1 MRKRNEQNE
10 SGAETR
16 SDGIYSLDGGW
27 SKARGFS
34 EAENPL
40 NGIRLSEFKNE
51 EVNKKMEEC
60 TDGFCP
66 MPTATTVDHNLHFFD
81 PVEKPVHY
89 AAGSVECIDAIECAT
104 GDGFENY
111 LQGNIIKYIWRYNY
125 KNGTE
130 DLKKAQWYLNKLIE
144 VKELNNEI
152 VKSD

>member
-1 MRKRNEQNE
+1 MRRRNEQNE
-10 SGAETR
+10 SGTETR
-16 SDGIYSLDGGW
+16 SDGIYSLNGGW
-27 SKARGFS
+27 SEARGFS

-89 AAGSVECIDAIECAT
+89 AAGSVECIDAIEAQMT
-104 GDGFENY
+104 PEEFKGY
-111 LQGNIIKYIWRYNY
+111 LKGNVVKYLWRER
-125 KNGTE
+125 KKGGKE
-130 DLKKAQWYLNKLIE
+130 SLKKARWYLNKLID
-144 VKELNNEI
+144 L
-152 VKSD
+152 DG

>member
-27 SKARGFS
+27 SEARGFS

-89 AAGSVECIDAIECAT
+89 AAGSVECIDAIEAQMT
-104 GDGFENY
+104 PEEFKGY
-111 LQGNIIKYIWRYNY
+111 LKGNVVKYLWRER
-125 KNGTE
+125 KKGGKE
-130 DLKKAQWYLNKLIE
+130 SLKKARWYLNKLID
-144 VKELNNEI
+144 L
-152 VKSD
+152 DG

>member
-1 MRKRNEQNE
+1 MRRRNEQNE
-10 SGAETR
+10 SGTETR
-16 SDGIYSLDGGW
+16 SDGVYSLNGGW
-27 SKARGFS
+27 SEARGFS

-89 AAGSVECIDAIECAT
+89 AAGSVECIDAIEAQMT
-104 GDGFENY
+104 PEEFRGY
-111 LQGNIIKYIWRYNY
+111 LKGNVVKYLWRER
-125 KNGTE
+125 KKGGKE
-130 DLKKAQWYLNKLIE
+130 SLKKAKWYLNKLIDLE
-144 VKELNNEI
+144 
-152 VKSD
+152 S

>member
-1 MRKRNEQNE
+1 MRRRNEQNE
-10 SGAETR
+10 SGTETR
-16 SDGIYSLDGGW
+16 SDGVYSLDGGW

-34 EAENPL
+34 EAETPL

-89 AAGSVECIDAIECAT
+89 AAGSVECIDAIEAQMT
-104 GDGFENY
+104 PEEFRGY
-111 LQGNIIKYIWRYNY
+111 LKGNVVKYLWRER
-125 KNGTE
+125 KKGGKE
-130 DLKKAQWYLNKLIE
+130 SLKKAKWYLNKLIDLE
-144 VKELNNEI
+144 
-152 VKSD
+152 S

>member
-1 MRKRNEQNE
+1 MRRRNEQNE
-10 SGAETR
+10 SGTETR

-27 SKARGFS
+27 SEARGFS

-51 EVNKKMEEC
+51 EVDKKMEEC

-89 AAGSVECIDAIECAT
+89 AAGSVECIDAIEAQMT
-104 GDGFENY
+104 PEEFRGY
-111 LQGNIIKYIWRYNY
+111 LKGNVVKYLWRER
-125 KNGTE
+125 KKGGKE
-130 DLKKAQWYLNKLIE
+130 SLKKAKWYLNKLIDLE
-144 VKELNNEI
+144 
-152 VKSD
+152 S

>member
-1 MRKRNEQNE
+1 MRRRNEQNE
-10 SGAETR
+10 SGTETR
-16 SDGIYSLDGGW
+16 SDGVYSLDGGW
-27 SKARGFS
+27 SEARGFS

-89 AAGSVECIDAIECAT
+89 AAGSVECIDAIEAQMT
-104 GDGFENY
+104 PEEFRGY
-111 LQGNIIKYIWRYNY
+111 LKGNVVKYLWRER
-125 KNGTE
+125 KKGGKE
-130 DLKKAQWYLNKLIE
+130 SLKKAKWYLKKLIDLE
-144 VKELNNEI
+144 
-152 VKSD
+152 S

>member
-1 MRKRNEQNE
+1 MRRRNEQNE
-10 SGAETR
+10 SGTETR

-27 SKARGFS
+27 SEARGFS

-81 PVEKPVHY
+81 PVEKPMHY
-89 AAGSVECIDAIECAT
+89 AAGSVECIDAIEAQLT
-104 GDGFENY
+104 PEEFRGY
-111 LQGNIIKYIWRYNY
+111 LKGNIAKYLWRER
-125 KNGTE
+125 KKGGKE
-130 DLKKAQWYLNKLIE
+130 SLKKAKWYLNKLIDLE
-144 VKELNNEI
+144 
-152 VKSD
+152 S

>member
-1 MRKRNEQNE
+1 MRRRNEQNE
-10 SGAETR
+10 SGTETR
-16 SDGIYSLDGGW
+16 SDGVYSLDGGW
-27 SKARGFS
+27 SEARGFS

-89 AAGSVECIDAIECAT
+89 AAGSVECIDAIEAQMT
-104 GDGFENY
+104 PEEFRGY
-111 LQGNIIKYIWRYNY
+111 LKGNVVKYLWRER
-125 KNGTE
+125 KKGGKE
-130 DLKKAQWYLNKLIE
+130 SLKKARWYLNKLID
-144 VKELNNEI
+144 L
-152 VKSD
+152 DG

>member
-1 MRKRNEQNE
+1 MRRRNEQNE
-10 SGAETR
+10 SGTETR

-27 SKARGFS
+27 SETRGFS

-89 AAGSVECIDAIECAT
+89 AAGSVECIDAIEAQMT
-104 GDGFENY
+104 PEEFRGY
-111 LQGNIIKYIWRYNY
+111 LKGNVVKYLWRER
-125 KNGTE
+125 KKGGKE
-130 DLKKAQWYLNKLIE
+130 SLKKAKWYLNKLIDLE
-144 VKELNNEI
+144 
-152 VKSD
+152 S

>member
-1 MRKRNEQNE
+1 MRRRNEQNE
-10 SGAETR
+10 SGTETR

-27 SKARGFS
+27 SEARGFS

-89 AAGSVECIDAIECAT
+89 AAGSVECIDAIEAQLT
-104 GDGFENY
+104 PEEFRGY
-111 LQGNIIKYIWRYNY
+111 LKGNIAKYLWRER
-125 KNGTE
+125 KKGGKE
-130 DLKKAQWYLNKLIE
+130 SLKKARWYLNKLID
-144 VKELNNEI
+144 L
-152 VKSD
+152 DG

>member
-1 MRKRNEQNE
+1 MRRRNEQNE
-10 SGAETR
+10 SGTETR
-16 SDGIYSLDGGW
+16 SDGIYSLNGGW
-27 SKARGFS
+27 SEARGFS

-89 AAGSVECIDAIECAT
+89 AAGSVECIDAIEAQMT
-104 GDGFENY
+104 PEEFRGY
-111 LQGNIIKYIWRYNY
+111 LKGNVVKYLWRER
-125 KNGTE
+125 KKGGKE
-130 DLKKAQWYLNKLIE
+130 SLKKAKWYLNKLID
-144 VKELNNEI
+144 LD
-152 VKSD
+152 S

>member
-1 MRKRNEQNE
+1 MRRRNEQNE
-10 SGAETR
+10 SGTETR

-27 SKARGFS
+27 SEARGFS

-81 PVEKPVHY
+81 PVEKPMHY
-89 AAGSVECIDAIECAT
+89 AAGSVECIDAIEAQLT
-104 GDGFENY
+104 PEEFRGY
-111 LQGNIIKYIWRYNY
+111 LKGNIAKYMWRER
-125 KNGTE
+125 KKGGKE
-130 DLKKAQWYLNKLIE
+130 SLKKARWYLNKLID
-144 VKELNNEI
+144 L
-152 VKSD
+152 DG

>member
-1 MRKRNEQNE
+1 MRTRNEQNE
-10 SGAETR
+10 SGTETR

-89 AAGSVECIDAIECAT
+89 AAGSVECIDAIEAQMT
-104 GDGFENY
+104 PEEFRGY
-111 LQGNIIKYIWRYNY
+111 LKGNVVKYLWRER
-125 KNGTE
+125 KKGGKE
-130 DLKKAQWYLNKLIE
+130 SLKKAKWYLNKLIDLE
-144 VKELNNEI
+144 
-152 VKSD
+152 S

>member
-1 MRKRNEQNE
+1 MRTRNEQNE
-10 SGAETR
+10 SGTETR

-27 SKARGFS
+27 SEARGFS

-89 AAGSVECIDAIECAT
+89 AAGSVECIDAIEAQMT
-104 GDGFENY
+104 PEEFRGY
-111 LQGNIIKYIWRYNY
+111 LKGNVVKYLWRER
-125 KNGTE
+125 KKGGKE
-130 DLKKAQWYLNKLIE
+130 SLKKAKWYLNKLIDLE
-144 VKELNNEI
+144 
-152 VKSD
+152 S

>member
-1 MRKRNEQNE
+1 MRRRNEQNE
-10 SGAETR
+10 SGTETR
-16 SDGIYSLDGGW
+16 SDGIYSLNGGW
-27 SKARGFS
+27 SEARGFS

-89 AAGSVECIDAIECAT
+89 AAGSVECIDAIEAQMT
-104 GDGFENY
+104 PEEFRGY
-111 LQGNIIKYIWRYNY
+111 LKGNVVKYLWRER
-125 KNGTE
+125 KKGGKE
-130 DLKKAQWYLNKLIE
+130 SLKKAKWYLNKLIDLE
-144 VKELNNEI
+144 
-152 VKSD
+152 S

>member
-1 MRKRNEQNE
+1 MRRRNEQNE
-10 SGAETR
+10 SGTETR

-27 SKARGFS
+27 SEARGFS

-81 PVEKPVHY
+81 PVEKPMHY
-89 AAGSVECIDAIECAT
+89 AAGSVECIDAIEAQLTPEEFRC
-104 GDGFENY
+104 Y
-111 LQGNIIKYIWRYNY
+111 LIGNIAKYMWRER
-125 KNGTE
+125 KKGGKE
-130 DLKKAQWYLNKLIE
+130 SLKKARWYLNKLID
-144 VKELNNEI
+144 L
-152 VKSD
+152 DG

>member
-1 MRKRNEQNE
+1 MRRRNEQNE
-10 SGAETR
+10 SGTETR
-16 SDGIYSLDGGW
+16 SDGVYSLDGGW

-89 AAGSVECIDAIECAT
+89 AAGSVECIDAIEAQMT
-104 GDGFENY
+104 PEEFRGY
-111 LQGNIIKYIWRYNY
+111 LKGNVVKYLWRER
-125 KNGTE
+125 KKGGKE
-130 DLKKAQWYLNKLIE
+130 SLKKAKWYLNKLIDLE
-144 VKELNNEI
+144 
-152 VKSD
+152 S

>member
-1 MRKRNEQNE
+1 MRRRNEQNE
-10 SGAETR
+10 SGTETR
-16 SDGIYSLDGGW
+16 PDGVYSLDGGW
-27 SKARGFS
+27 SEARGFS

-89 AAGSVECIDAIECAT
+89 AAGSVECIDAIEAQMT
-104 GDGFENY
+104 PEEFRGY
-111 LQGNIIKYIWRYNY
+111 LKGNVVKYLWRER
-125 KNGTE
+125 KKGGKE
-130 DLKKAQWYLNKLIE
+130 SLKKARWYLNKLID
-144 VKELNNEI
+144 L
-152 VKSD
+152 DG

>member
-1 MRKRNEQNE
+1 MRRRNEQNE
-10 SGAETR
+10 SGTETR

-27 SKARGFS
+27 SEARGFS

-66 MPTATTVDHNLHFFD
+66 MPTAKTVDHNLHFFD

-89 AAGSVECIDAIECAT
+89 AAGSVECIDAIEAQLT
-104 GDGFENY
+104 PEEFRGY
-111 LQGNIIKYIWRYNY
+111 LKGNIAKYMWRER
-125 KNGTE
+125 KKGGKE
-130 DLKKAQWYLNKLIE
+130 SLKKARWYLNKLID
-144 VKELNNEI
+144 L
-152 VKSD
+152 DG